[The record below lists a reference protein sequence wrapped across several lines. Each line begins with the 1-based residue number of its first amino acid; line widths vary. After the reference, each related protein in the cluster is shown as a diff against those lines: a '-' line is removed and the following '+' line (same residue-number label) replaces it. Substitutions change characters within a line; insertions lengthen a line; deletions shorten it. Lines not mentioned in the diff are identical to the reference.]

1 MNKKHVLVACTAISA
16 MLIGVVSFAISKA
29 SIIRLNAANGKYTM
43 TLNTSNAPELP
54 NTSTSGNFS
63 LNTTNGNP
71 IQFDYVNLTGIAGYV
86 GGFSNDSLLSNTTI
100 ITGMVSITATFTGGL
115 VASYGLMNAEAH
127 QETLASGTELEFPS
141 TACYF
146 KLTAP
151 SAANLSSLTIKY
163 DCSMSEDAN
172 KAKAIEE
179 INAYVDSS
187 LYYSED
193 QADIASYKTTAIAA
207 VNSATNQGQI
217 DAAVASYKASVDE
230 LNTIAEWKEINKVNF
245 STGSEANWEIN
256 YRNKTYKSL
265 SANNQALMFANE
277 TFPGGTIEW
286 DMKVPN
292 DSYTYGTVCGIVY
305 GAKTNNIPGAGEN
318 AGEDYHVMGR
328 YMDGHWFVGY
338 YKSGSEGGAFDWE
351 NSGQVPVTNASS
363 DWVHYAMQ
371 YESELNRVTIW
382 CSNGD
387 YANTMYLKKD
397 YGPQI
402 YFGLYTEATGV
413 EFKNIVVKNYFTGD
427 LVDGLWTV
435 SQDNVHGTV
444 YKCTQ
449 TGNHML
455 GLNGIKFNG
464 GTLEWDMKVP
474 TNDYGDICGAYFG
487 AISQRTIYKIN
498 IPGLIQDSYHTFGRF
513 VNGDIYVGYYVYS
526 LDDGSIDSNWENSG
540 QILGAGI
547 GNDWQHYK
555 LIYDK
560 ANNKITLEINGLT
573 STYALSK
580 AIDGQFVGFYS
591 GCQGTEF
598 ANLTIS

>member
-1 MNKKHVLVACTAISA
+1 MNKKHVFIVSTAISA
-16 MLIGVVSFAISKA
+16 LLIGAISFAFSKQ
-29 SIIRLNAANGKYTM
+29 SVTRLNAANGKYTM
-43 TLNTSNAPELP
+43 TLNSANGPELA
-54 NTSTSGNFS
+54 NTSSSGNFTV
-63 LNTTNGNP
+63 NTVAGNP
-71 IQFDYVNLTGIAGYV
+71 IQFHYDNLV
-86 GGFSNDSLLSNTTI
+86 GGSGFIGMFSNDSKLANVTQ

-115 VASYGLMNAEAH
+115 QASYGLSRADAH
-127 QETLASGTELEFPS
+127 SATLTSGTELEFPL

-146 KLTAP
+146 ELSAP
-151 SAANLSSLTIKY
+151 SAANLSSLVIKY
-163 DCSMSEDAN
+163 DCSLPEGSN
-172 KAKAIEE
+172 KSLALEE
-179 INAYVDSS
+179 IDAYVDHSV
-187 LYYSED
+187 YYSED
-193 QADIASYKTTAIAA
+193 QTAIAGYQQSA
-207 VNSATNQGQI
+207 AEAIGSATTQEQI
-217 DAAVASYKASVDE
+217 DSIVATFKTNVDA
-230 LNTIAEWKEINKVNF
+230 LHTIAEWKEINKVNF
-245 STGSEANWEIN
+245 SSGSESSWEIN

-265 SANNQALMFANE
+265 SAANQVLMFANE

-292 DSYTYGTVCGIVY
+292 NAYTYGTVCGIVY
-305 GAKTNNIPGAGEN
+305 GAKTNVMPNAGAT

-328 YMDGHWFVGY
+328 YTDGHWYVGY
-338 YKSGSEGGAFDWE
+338 YKCGSESGAFDWE
-351 NSGQVPVTNASS
+351 NSGQVSVTNDSN

-387 YANTMYLKKD
+387 YANTMYLKKN
-397 YGPQI
+397 YGPQV
-402 YFGLYTEATGV
+402 YFGLYTEASGV

-427 LVDGLWTV
+427 LDDGLWTV

-449 TGNHML
+449 TGYHML

-474 TNDYGDICGAYFG
+474 SNDYGDICGAYFG
-487 AISQRTIYKIN
+487 AISQRTIYKTN
-498 IPGLIQDSYHTFGRF
+498 IPGLIQDSYHTFGRY

-540 QILGAGI
+540 QIFGCGI

-560 ANNKITLEINGLT
+560 ANNNITLQVNGLT

-591 GCQGTEF
+591 GCQNTEF